1 MVLNIKTKRQ
11 IWSVFRRDS
20 SYYCKQKSVFEVK
33 EKLKIKAWD
42 AMSVKSNLLEIFSCP
57 AKQITCL
64 FFPKFLVDHHRKK
77 PQRITVQY
85 KIICLL

>member
-1 MVLNIKTKRQ
+1 MVLNAKTKRQ

-20 SYYCKQKSVFEVK
+20 IFHCKKKGIFEVK
-33 EKLKIKAWD
+33 EKFKIKAWD

-57 AKQITCL
+57 AKVITCL

-77 PQRITVQY
+77 DKPITVQF